1 MTLSR
6 KALIDEMEK
15 WNQAW
20 DLHDLEGV
28 MSLFHENVV
37 FENWTGGRAVGRDA
51 LEKAWKPWFEN
62 HGGFR
67 FVPEDLFVD
76 ETEQKVLYRW
86 KLLWPSYEKGYE
98 GLPEIRRG
106 VDVIYFK
113 DGKIIEKLTYCKTR
127 IEINRQ
133 RISLTP

>member
-1 MTLSR
+1 MALSR
-6 KALIDEMEK
+6 KALIDAMEK
-15 WNQAW
+15 WNHAW

-37 FENWTGGRAVGRDA
+37 FENWTGGQALGRDA

-67 FVPEDLFVD
+67 FVPEGLFVD

-86 KLLWPSYEKGYE
+86 TLLWLSSEKGYE
-98 GLPEIRRG
+98 GRPEKRRG
-106 VDVIYFK
+106 VDVISFK
-113 DGKIIEKLTYCKTR
+113 YGKIIEKLTYRKTR
-127 IEINRQ
+127 IEINSQ